1 MITRLIQAIYHRNR
15 FVQVLLLSARDALR
29 FIRHAGA
36 FHQTFKEQQIA
47 AITMAY
53 HVIEKGLTM
62 PNRRLGFGQQAVVRL
77 IQLIYKFA
85 DEYGASDPT
94 LLYAAGVVKEYR
106 ETHEEA
112 SFDLPRDLKEQLDT
126 FASRFP
132 DVPPSAQLHVT
143 REEYYAH
150 RLDAFPLFSASR
162 HSVRN
167 LSGTVSKERLREALA
182 LAQNAPS
189 ACNRQHSR
197 VHCICNRDTIK
208 EILSIQG
215 GCRGFGH
222 LADKL
227 LIVSA
232 SLHDI
237 RWAEERVDAYTNAGI
252 YIMNLCYSLHY
263 YQIAH
268 CILNWSVSPFTD
280 AKLREY
286 VSIPP
291 EEVVVALIA
300 CGDCPED
307 FSLAASPRKDIS
319 ETVRFYD

>member
-1 MITRLIQAIYHRNR
+1 MITRIIQAIYHRNR
-15 FVQVLLLSARDALR
+15 FAQILILTVCDALR

-36 FHQTFKEQQIA
+36 LHQTFKEQQIA

-62 PNRRLGFGQQAVVRL
+62 PNRRLGFGEKAVLQL
-77 IQLIYKFA
+77 IQLIDMFSAK
-85 DEYGASDPT
+85 YGVSDST
-94 LLYAAGVVKEYR
+94 LSYAVGVVREYR
-106 ETHEEA
+106 KTHLEA
-112 SFDLPRDLKEQLDT
+112 NFDLPKSLKEQLDA
-126 FASRFP
+126 FDKRFP
-132 DVPPSAQLHVT
+132 DVSPSAQIHVT
-143 REEYYAH
+143 REQYYAH
-150 RLDAFPLFSASR
+150 RQDAFPLFSASR
-162 HSVRN
+162 HSVRH
-167 LSGTVSKERLREALA
+167 LCGTVSKERLQEALA

-208 EILSIQG
+208 EILTIQG

-227 LIVSA
+227 LIVTA

-237 RWAEERVDAYTNAGI
+237 RWVEERADLYTNAGI

-280 AKLREY
+280 AKLRRY
-286 VSIPP
+286 VSLPP

-300 CGDCPED
+300 CGDCAEE
-307 FSLAASPRKDIS
+307 FNLAASPRKNIS
-319 ETVRFYD
+319 QTVRFYD